1 MANPIFE
8 STCVRVS
15 VTASLEDFVRAFRF
29 YQLVHPESDVYVRH
43 ADFGTDVERAA
54 KAARATLFEHDEPYA
69 YIGWPNIYRCVT
81 YVSSWTDSEAFAS
94 KDDKAFRCFETLEE
108 ALSYPGDIE
117 KVENLEGVYV
127 AISDFDSRVS
137 IERFLEK
144 LIEKGVK
151 RGEFGVYN
159 PEIFNYVGVQA
170 NRIYYADGD
179 GSYTRK
185 LTKQEIDEI
194 TGISPREYTY
204 PIAVELRGLPLDVI
218 EQVIEKLAGIARRP
232 VEMRKENA
240 DYGRNWDY
248 AGVDHDGRGYFW
260 DDLSNYGTSVTVL
273 SASEF
278 LSGKKA
284 TTQELSYP
292 IAISLADEEVSESL
306 AKEVIRKLLSIKD
319 TCACEL
325 DLDECYRFGNWEYVG
340 IDASGNGRYWDHVS
354 QFSTGRGGVDV
365 TVLSLSEFMSGR
377 SDQKVNLEDYSYPI
391 AISLEGLNTKE
402 VAELI
407 QKLRAIA
414 IRPVEFDVM
423 SPTSALAWG
432 YVGVD
437 SDGEGYFWDEV
448 CNYDRNDDAS
458 VVTVLRASQVLSGDQ
473 DTDLVALP
481 KYPIVVNV
489 ENASEQQLF
498 EVVQKLI
505 PLTDTEDEFEDYTL
519 GDYTNW
525 AYVGITDKGYGQFWN
540 TTGSFFEYEDI
551 VEAISFQ
558 EFLGLEEVP
567 TFESVSARSLA
578 VQLLEATHGNF
589 KDAVELLVQETSE

>member
-8 STCVRVS
+8 GTCVKVP

-29 YQLVHPESDVYVRH
+29 YQLVHPESDVYVVRS
-43 ADFGTDVERAA
+43 DFGSNVEEAA
-54 KAARATLFEHDEPYA
+54 KAARISLIDSGEACT
-69 YIGWPNIYRCVT
+69 YIGWPNIHRCIKN
-81 YVSSWTDSEAFAS
+81 VSAWPMTDSFA
-94 KDDKAFRCFETLEE
+94 DENDEAFRCFETLEE
-108 ALSYPGDIE
+108 ALGYT
-117 KVENLEGVYV
+117 KTVEDLEGIYV
-127 AISDFDSRVS
+127 ATSDFDSRGS
-137 IERFLEK
+137 IERFLGK

-159 PEIFNYVGVQA
+159 PKIFNYVGVRG
-170 NRIYYADGD
+170 NHIYYADGA
-179 GSYTRK
+179 SNYTRK

-194 TGISPREYTY
+194 TGVSPSEYTY
-204 PIAVELRGLPLDVI
+204 PVAVELRGLPLDVI
-218 EQVIEKLAGIARRP
+218 EQVIEKLARIARRP

-278 LSGKKA
+278 LSGEKA
-284 TTQELSYP
+284 TTQELGYP
-292 IAISLADEEVSESL
+292 IAISLEGEAVSESL

-325 DLDECYRFGNWEYVG
+325 DLDECYRFDNWAYVG
-340 IDASGNGRYWDHVS
+340 IDESGNGRYWDHVS

-365 TVLSLSEFMSGR
+365 TVLSLSEFISKEPKE
-377 SDQKVNLEDYSYPI
+377 KVNLEDYDYPV
-391 AISLEGLNTKE
+391 AVHLDGLNRDQ
-402 VAELI
+402 VAEI
-407 QKLRAIA
+407 VEKLRAIV
-414 IRPVEFDVM
+414 IRPVEFDSM
-423 SPTSALAWG
+423 TLDRALDWD

-437 SDGEGYFWDEV
+437 YDGEGYFWDNV
-448 CNYDRNDDAS
+448 ANYGRNGDLS
-458 VVTVLRASQVLSGDQ
+458 SVTVLRASQVLSGDQ

-505 PLTDTEDEFEDYTL
+505 PLTDTEDEFENYTI
-519 GDYTNW
+519 GDWTNW

-540 TTGSFFEYEDI
+540 TTGRFFEYEDT

-589 KDAVELLVQETSE
+589 KDAVELLVQEASE